1 MDDDDDKTYGWLP
14 GRAAV
19 TVVLAVLATA
29 LLAVGFALV
38 AAAPTAAAATGF
50 ILS

>member
-1 MDDDDDKTYGWLP
+1 MDDKTHSLLP

-38 AAAPTAAAATGF
+38 AAAPTAAATMMIG
-50 ILS
+50 

>member
-1 MDDDDDKTYGWLP
+1 VDAKTDSRRSS
-14 GRAAV
+14 RAAV

-38 AAAPTAAAATGF
+38 AAAPTAAATMLMG
-50 ILS
+50 

>member
-1 MDDDDDKTYGWLP
+1 MGTPKGDEMDAKTYSWVP

-38 AAAPTAAAATGF
+38 
-50 ILS
+50 S